1 MSDRWRAHFKRHC
14 ACWDSV
20 PPYLVELCY
29 ITPPPTVSQ
38 TGRVF
43 KNNKAKIREEIVSQN
58 LLGLKSEARLE
69 EFFFSFKSRGL
80 LAACVQET
88 WRTGTDTLENGGC
101 LLFLSGLKEMKSN
114 RGEQGV
120 GIALGEHGVAA
131 WKEAGSVL
139 HNDFGGRI
147 IAIRLQLRDAR
158 GKLVCIFL
166 VSAYCPIGSS
176 DPEKWEEFLAQLDS
190 CVARK
195 VRGDVLL
202 IGIDSNSS
210 IGTMQRGE
218 NPTMTAVGP
227 HGCKHLNPAGERFR
241 TYLEVN
247 GLTAATTYFK
257 KNVYGTWT
265 HPRSKRLHQIDHF
278 ITSKSDFCR
287 LTDAGCSKPLV
298 DSDHLAIM
306 CKLKIKARL
315 KKRNPAPRQKLLKL
329 DVTVLN
335 DKSKSAEFCN
345 KVMEKFDNSAGDSDY
360 YTRVSNSMMEA
371 AKEVL
376 PAKPRA
382 QPSWFVAASEKLS
395 KLIEERNNAMIVSFR
410 YKTRSLTQRLRSAR
424 KNLKVAVNEAKNA
437 WIKDKWNQ
445 LNKRH
450 LLKGTA
456 NCWQALGEIK
466 KGLSKTAPAAVKMM
480 TKDDKSKCVSA
491 EENSEVFRAHF
502 EKLFDREPDCTKD
515 FDHFPQLNSNTEIPD
530 LPDDK
535 EIADACR
542 SLKNKA
548 PGDSGLKPEL
558 WKALLTDSR
567 TFHLLK
573 SLVLDFWISE
583 VPPKQWMMGLLRI
596 LPKKGDLSLP
606 GNYRGIM
613 LLETA
618 YKIVSILLL
627 NRLRPIAE
635 SLDHEQQ
642 CGFRPGRGCN
652 DAVFTV
658 KMAMKKRREHSKE
671 TWILFLDLVKAFD
684 RVPRELLW
692 QLLEKFGVPP
702 KLVRLLKALHK
713 DVIVK
718 FEVEGLE
725 HEVNCTIG
733 VKQGDILGPVL
744 FIIFMAGVMSDW
756 RKITDCP
763 AIVFLSKPDN
773 VITGR
778 RPTAKG
784 TPFELN
790 DSEYADDTAVLFDS
804 RQSAVEYCPLLVNH
818 FRQYG
823 MEIHTGDVRDPEK
836 KSKTEILF
844 VAAPLST
851 YKDPTTYDNVDLGV
865 IPLGGGRFFPIVAQ
879 FCYLGCLLTRDCS
892 DDADVQSRIDKAA
905 GAFGS
910 VRKEVFSNQNV
921 CFGAKLLIY
930 EGLILAILLYG
941 SECWCLTEKLYHK
954 LRLFHARCA
963 RSMCRVTRKHTWKHR
978 ISTDKLLARVGLR
991 TIESYINRRQLQWA
1005 GHVLRMPFERLP
1017 RKMLTC
1023 WVASPRPRGCP
1034 QFTYGRGLYKAL
1046 RRANIEKNSWTA
1058 LAMDRDKWRG
1068 MILI

>member
-1 MSDRWRAHFKRHC
+1 MSDHWRAHFKRHC

-20 PPYLVELCY
+20 PPYLVEMCY

-88 WRTGTDTLENGGC
+88 WRTGKDTLENGGC

-120 GIALGEHGVAA
+120 GIALSEHGVAA

-158 GKLVCIFL
+158 GKPVCIFL

-257 KNVYGTWT
+257 KKVYGTWT

-315 KKRNPAPRQKLLKL
+315 KKRNPDPRQKLLKL

-335 DKSKSAEFCN
+335 DKSRSAEFCN

-360 YTRVSNSMMEA
+360 YTRVSNSMIEA

-424 KNLKVAVNEAKNA
+424 KNLKVAVTEAKNA

-450 LLKGTA
+450 LQRGTA

-466 KGLSKTAPAAVKMM
+466 KGLSKTVPAAVKMM

-491 EENSEVFRAHF
+491 EENAEVFRAHF
-502 EKLFDREPDCTKD
+502 QKLFDREPDCTKD
-515 FDHFPQLNSNTEIPD
+515 FDHFPQLNSITEIPD
-530 LPDDK
+530 LPDDT

-567 TFHLLK
+567 TFHPLK
-573 SLVLDFWISE
+573 SLVLDFWTSE

-713 DVIVK
+713 DVLVK

-744 FIIFMAGVMSDW
+744 FIIYMAGVMSDW
-756 RKITDCP
+756 RNITDCP
-763 AIVFLSKPDN
+763 AIIFLSKPDN

-804 RQSAVEYCPLLVNH
+804 RKSAVEYCPLLVNH

-844 VAAPLST
+844 VAAPPST
-851 YKDPTTYDNVDLGV
+851 YKDPTTFDNVDLGV

-1046 RRANIEKNSWTA
+1046 RRADIDKNSWTA

-1068 MILI
+1068 MTLI

>member
-20 PPYLVELCY
+20 PPYLVEMCY

-744 FIIFMAGVMSDW
+744 FIIFMAGASTAW
-756 RKITDCP
+756 GKNTDKP
-763 AIVFLSKPDN
+763 GAVFL
-773 VITGR
+773 
-778 RPTAKG
+778 
-784 TPFELN
+784 L
-790 DSEYADDTAVLFDS
+790 
-804 RQSAVEYCPLLVNH
+804 
-818 FRQYG
+818 
-823 MEIHTGDVRDPEK
+823 
-836 KSKTEILF
+836 
-844 VAAPLST
+844 
-851 YKDPTTYDNVDLGV
+851 
-865 IPLGGGRFFPIVAQ
+865 
-879 FCYLGCLLTRDCS
+879 
-892 DDADVQSRIDKAA
+892 
-905 GAFGS
+905 
-910 VRKEVFSNQNV
+910 
-921 CFGAKLLIY
+921 
-930 EGLILAILLYG
+930 
-941 SECWCLTEKLYHK
+941 
-954 LRLFHARCA
+954 
-963 RSMCRVTRKHTWKHR
+963 
-978 ISTDKLLARVGLR
+978 
-991 TIESYINRRQLQWA
+991 
-1005 GHVLRMPFERLP
+1005 
-1017 RKMLTC
+1017 
-1023 WVASPRPRGCP
+1023 
-1034 QFTYGRGLYKAL
+1034 
-1046 RRANIEKNSWTA
+1046 
-1058 LAMDRDKWRG
+1058 
-1068 MILI
+1068 

>member
-1 MSDRWRAHFKRHC
+1 
-14 ACWDSV
+14 
-20 PPYLVELCY
+20 
-29 ITPPPTVSQ
+29 
-38 TGRVF
+38 
-43 KNNKAKIREEIVSQN
+43 
-58 LLGLKSEARLE
+58 
-69 EFFFSFKSRGL
+69 
-80 LAACVQET
+80 
-88 WRTGTDTLENGGC
+88 
-101 LLFLSGLKEMKSN
+101 MKSN

-120 GIALGEHGVAA
+120 GIALSEHGVAA

-158 GKLVCIFL
+158 GKPVCIFL

-257 KNVYGTWT
+257 KKVYGTWT

-315 KKRNPAPRQKLLKL
+315 KKRNPDPRQKLLKL

-335 DKSKSAEFCN
+335 DKSRSAEFCN

-360 YTRVSNSMMEA
+360 YTRVSNSMIEA

-424 KNLKVAVNEAKNA
+424 KNLKVAVTEAKNA

-450 LLKGTA
+450 LQRGTA

-466 KGLSKTAPAAVKMM
+466 KGLSKTVPAAVKMM

-491 EENSEVFRAHF
+491 EENAEVFRAHF
-502 EKLFDREPDCTKD
+502 QKLFDREPDCTKD
-515 FDHFPQLNSNTEIPD
+515 FDHFPQLNSITEIPD
-530 LPDDK
+530 LPDDT

-573 SLVLDFWISE
+573 SLVLDFWTSE

-713 DVIVK
+713 DVLVK

-744 FIIFMAGVMSDW
+744 FIIYMAGVMSDW
-756 RKITDCP
+756 RNITDCP
-763 AIVFLSKPDN
+763 AIIFLSKPDN

-844 VAAPLST
+844 VAAPPST
-851 YKDPTTYDNVDLGV
+851 YKDPTTFDNVDLGV

-1046 RRANIEKNSWTA
+1046 RRADIDKNSWTA

-1068 MILI
+1068 MTLI

>member
-1 MSDRWRAHFKRHC
+1 MSDHWRAHFKRHC

-20 PPYLVELCY
+20 PPYLVEMCY

-88 WRTGTDTLENGGC
+88 WRTGKDTLENGGC

-120 GIALGEHGVAA
+120 GIALSEHGVAA

-158 GKLVCIFL
+158 GKPVCIFL

-257 KNVYGTWT
+257 KKVYGTWT

-315 KKRNPAPRQKLLKL
+315 KKRNPDPRQKLLKL

-335 DKSKSAEFCN
+335 DKSRSAEFCN

-360 YTRVSNSMMEA
+360 YTRVSNSMIEA

-424 KNLKVAVNEAKNA
+424 KNLKVAVTEAKNA

-450 LLKGTA
+450 LQRGTA

-466 KGLSKTAPAAVKMM
+466 KGLSKTVPAAVKMM

-491 EENSEVFRAHF
+491 EENAEVFRAHF
-502 EKLFDREPDCTKD
+502 QKLFDREPDCTKD
-515 FDHFPQLNSNTEIPD
+515 FDHFPQLNSITEIPD
-530 LPDDK
+530 LPDDT

-573 SLVLDFWISE
+573 SLVLDFWTSE

-713 DVIVK
+713 DVLVK

-744 FIIFMAGVMSDW
+744 FIIYMAGVMSDW
-756 RKITDCP
+756 RNITDCP
-763 AIVFLSKPDN
+763 AIIFLSKPDN

-804 RQSAVEYCPLLVNH
+804 RKSAVEYCPLLVNH

-844 VAAPLST
+844 VAAPPST
-851 YKDPTTYDNVDLGV
+851 YKDPTTFDNVDLGV

-1046 RRANIEKNSWTA
+1046 RRADIDKNSWTA

-1068 MILI
+1068 MTLI

>member
-1 MSDRWRAHFKRHC
+1 MSDHWRAHFKRHC

-20 PPYLVELCY
+20 PPYLVEMCY

-69 EFFFSFKSRGL
+69 DFFFSFKSRGL

-88 WRTGTDTLENGGC
+88 WRTGKDTLENGGC

-120 GIALGEHGVAA
+120 GIALSEHGVAA

-147 IAIRLQLRDAR
+147 IAIRLQLRDAK

-257 KNVYGTWT
+257 KKVYGTWT

-315 KKRNPAPRQKLLKL
+315 KKRNPDPRQKLLKL

-335 DKSKSAEFCN
+335 DKSRSAEFCN

-360 YTRVSNSMMEA
+360 YTRVSNSMIEA

-424 KNLKVAVNEAKNA
+424 KNLKVAVTEAKNA

-450 LLKGTA
+450 LQRGTA

-466 KGLSKTAPAAVKMM
+466 KGLSKTVPAAVKMM

-491 EENSEVFRAHF
+491 EENAEVFKAHF
-502 EKLFDREPDCTKD
+502 QKLFDREPDCTKD
-515 FDHFPQLNSNTEIPD
+515 FDHFPQLNSITEIPD
-530 LPDDK
+530 LPDDT

-573 SLVLDFWISE
+573 SLVLDFWTSE

-702 KLVRLLKALHK
+702 KLVRLLKAVHK
-713 DVIVK
+713 DLLVK

-744 FIIFMAGVMSDW
+744 FIIYMAGVMSDW
-756 RKITDCP
+756 RNITDCP
-763 AIVFLSKPDN
+763 AIIFLSKPDN

-804 RQSAVEYCPLLVNH
+804 RKSAVEYCPLLVNH

-844 VAAPLST
+844 VAAPPST
-851 YKDPTTYDNVDLGV
+851 YKDPTTFDNVDLGV

-1046 RRANIEKNSWTA
+1046 RRADIDKNSWTA

-1068 MILI
+1068 MTLI

>member
-1 MSDRWRAHFKRHC
+1 MSDHWRAHFKRHC

-20 PPYLVELCY
+20 PPYLVEMCY

-43 KNNKAKIREEIVSQN
+43 KNNKAKIREEIVLQN

-88 WRTGTDTLENGGC
+88 WRTGKDTLENGGC

-120 GIALGEHGVAA
+120 GIALSEHGVAA

-158 GKLVCIFL
+158 GKPVCIFL

-257 KNVYGTWT
+257 KKVYGTWT

-315 KKRNPAPRQKLLKL
+315 KKRNPDPRQKLLKL

-335 DKSKSAEFCN
+335 DKSRSAEFCN

-360 YTRVSNSMMEA
+360 YTRVSNSMIEA

-424 KNLKVAVNEAKNA
+424 KNLKVAVTEAKNA

-450 LLKGTA
+450 LQRGTA

-466 KGLSKTAPAAVKMM
+466 KGLSKTVPAAVKMM

-491 EENSEVFRAHF
+491 EENAEVFRAHF
-502 EKLFDREPDCTKD
+502 QKLFDREPDCTKD
-515 FDHFPQLNSNTEIPD
+515 FDHFPQLNSITEIPD
-530 LPDDK
+530 LPDDT

-573 SLVLDFWISE
+573 SLVLDFWTSE

-713 DVIVK
+713 DVLVK

-744 FIIFMAGVMSDW
+744 FIIYMAGVMSDW
-756 RKITDCP
+756 RNITDCP
-763 AIVFLSKPDN
+763 AIIFLSKPDN

-804 RQSAVEYCPLLVNH
+804 RKSAVEYCPLLVNH

-844 VAAPLST
+844 VAAPPST
-851 YKDPTTYDNVDLGV
+851 YKDPTTFDNVDLGV

-1034 QFTYGRGLYKAL
+1034 QFTYGCGLYKAL
-1046 RRANIEKNSWTA
+1046 LRADIDKNS
-1058 LAMDRDKWRG
+1058 
-1068 MILI
+1068 

>member
-20 PPYLVELCY
+20 PPYLVEMCY

-88 WRTGTDTLENGGC
+88 WRTGKDTLENGGC

-241 TYLEVN
+241 TYLEVD

-315 KKRNPAPRQKLLKL
+315 KKRNPDPRQKLLKL

-335 DKSKSAEFCN
+335 DKSRSAEFCN

-424 KNLKVAVNEAKNA
+424 KNLKVAVTEAKNA

-450 LLKGTA
+450 LQRGTA

-713 DVIVK
+713 HVIVK

-1023 WVASPRPRGCP
+1023 WVASSRPRGCP

>member
-20 PPYLVELCY
+20 PPYLVEMCY

-114 RGEQGV
+114 CGEQGV

-515 FDHFPQLNSNTEIPD
+515 FDHFPQLNPTTEISD

-548 PGDSGLKPEL
+548 PSDSGLKPEL

>member
-20 PPYLVELCY
+20 PPYLVEMCY

-38 TGRVF
+38 AGRVF

-376 PAKPRA
+376 PSKPRA

-618 YKIVSILLL
+618 YKIVTILLL

-784 TPFELN
+784 IRFELN

-1068 MILI
+1068 MILL

>member
-1 MSDRWRAHFKRHC
+1 MSDHWRAHFKRHC

-20 PPYLVELCY
+20 PPYLVEMCY

-88 WRTGTDTLENGGC
+88 WRTGKDTLENGGC

-120 GIALGEHGVAA
+120 GIALSEHGVAA

-158 GKLVCIFL
+158 GKPVCIFL

-257 KNVYGTWT
+257 KKVYGTWT

-315 KKRNPAPRQKLLKL
+315 KKRNPDPRQKLLKL

-335 DKSKSAEFCN
+335 DKSRSAEFCN

-360 YTRVSNSMMEA
+360 YTRVSNSMIEA

-424 KNLKVAVNEAKNA
+424 KNLKVAVTEAKNA

-450 LLKGTA
+450 LQRGTA

-466 KGLSKTAPAAVKMM
+466 KGLSKTVPAAVKMM

-491 EENSEVFRAHF
+491 EENAEVFRAHF
-502 EKLFDREPDCTKD
+502 QKLFDREPDCTKD
-515 FDHFPQLNSNTEIPD
+515 FDHFPQLNSIICQMIQ
-530 LPDDK
+530 K
-535 EIADACR
+535 
-542 SLKNKA
+542 
-548 PGDSGLKPEL
+548 
-558 WKALLTDSR
+558 LL
-567 TFHLLK
+567 
-573 SLVLDFWISE
+573 
-583 VPPKQWMMGLLRI
+583 
-596 LPKKGDLSLP
+596 
-606 GNYRGIM
+606 M
-613 LLETA
+613 L
-618 YKIVSILLL
+618 
-627 NRLRPIAE
+627 
-635 SLDHEQQ
+635 
-642 CGFRPGRGCN
+642 
-652 DAVFTV
+652 
-658 KMAMKKRREHSKE
+658 
-671 TWILFLDLVKAFD
+671 
-684 RVPRELLW
+684 
-692 QLLEKFGVPP
+692 
-702 KLVRLLKALHK
+702 
-713 DVIVK
+713 
-718 FEVEGLE
+718 
-725 HEVNCTIG
+725 
-733 VKQGDILGPVL
+733 
-744 FIIFMAGVMSDW
+744 
-756 RKITDCP
+756 
-763 AIVFLSKPDN
+763 
-773 VITGR
+773 
-778 RPTAKG
+778 
-784 TPFELN
+784 
-790 DSEYADDTAVLFDS
+790 
-804 RQSAVEYCPLLVNH
+804 
-818 FRQYG
+818 
-823 MEIHTGDVRDPEK
+823 
-836 KSKTEILF
+836 
-844 VAAPLST
+844 
-851 YKDPTTYDNVDLGV
+851 VDL
-865 IPLGGGRFFPIVAQ
+865 
-879 FCYLGCLLTRDCS
+879 
-892 DDADVQSRIDKAA
+892 
-905 GAFGS
+905 
-910 VRKEVFSNQNV
+910 
-921 CFGAKLLIY
+921 
-930 EGLILAILLYG
+930 
-941 SECWCLTEKLYHK
+941 
-954 LRLFHARCA
+954 
-963 RSMCRVTRKHTWKHR
+963 
-978 ISTDKLLARVGLR
+978 
-991 TIESYINRRQLQWA
+991 
-1005 GHVLRMPFERLP
+1005 
-1017 RKMLTC
+1017 
-1023 WVASPRPRGCP
+1023 
-1034 QFTYGRGLYKAL
+1034 
-1046 RRANIEKNSWTA
+1046 
-1058 LAMDRDKWRG
+1058 
-1068 MILI
+1068 

>member
-1 MSDRWRAHFKRHC
+1 MSDHWRAHFKRHC

-20 PPYLVELCY
+20 PPYLVEMCY

-88 WRTGTDTLENGGC
+88 WRTGKDTLENGGC

-120 GIALGEHGVAA
+120 GIALSEHGVAA

-158 GKLVCIFL
+158 GKPVCIFL

-257 KNVYGTWT
+257 KKVYGTWT

-315 KKRNPAPRQKLLKL
+315 KKRNPDPRQKLLKL

-335 DKSKSAEFCN
+335 DKSRSAEFCN

-360 YTRVSNSMMEA
+360 YTRVSNSMIEA

-450 LLKGTA
+450 LQRGTA

-466 KGLSKTAPAAVKMM
+466 KGLSKTVPAAVKMM

-491 EENSEVFRAHF
+491 EENAEVFRAHF
-502 EKLFDREPDCTKD
+502 QKLFDREPDCTKD
-515 FDHFPQLNSNTEIPD
+515 FDHFPQLNSITEIPD
-530 LPDDK
+530 LPDDT

-573 SLVLDFWISE
+573 SLVLDFWTSE

-713 DVIVK
+713 DVLVK

-744 FIIFMAGVMSDW
+744 FIIYMAGVMSDW
-756 RKITDCP
+756 RNITDCP
-763 AIVFLSKPDN
+763 AIIFLSKPDN

-804 RQSAVEYCPLLVNH
+804 RKSAVEYCPLLVNH

-844 VAAPLST
+844 VAAPPST
-851 YKDPTTYDNVDLGV
+851 YKDPTTFDNVDLGV

-1046 RRANIEKNSWTA
+1046 RRADIDKNSWTA

-1068 MILI
+1068 MTLI

>member
-20 PPYLVELCY
+20 PPYLVEMCY

>member
-1 MSDRWRAHFKRHC
+1 MSDRWRVHFKRHC

-20 PPYLVELCY
+20 PPYLVEMCY

-38 TGRVF
+38 AGRVF

-515 FDHFPQLNSNTEIPD
+515 FDHFPQLNSSTEIPD

-548 PGDSGLKPEL
+548 PGDSGLKSEL
-558 WKALLTDSR
+558 SKALLTDSR
-567 TFHLLK
+567 TFNL
-573 SLVLDFWISE
+573 
-583 VPPKQWMMGLLRI
+583 
-596 LPKKGDLSLP
+596 
-606 GNYRGIM
+606 
-613 LLETA
+613 
-618 YKIVSILLL
+618 
-627 NRLRPIAE
+627 
-635 SLDHEQQ
+635 
-642 CGFRPGRGCN
+642 
-652 DAVFTV
+652 
-658 KMAMKKRREHSKE
+658 
-671 TWILFLDLVKAFD
+671 
-684 RVPRELLW
+684 
-692 QLLEKFGVPP
+692 
-702 KLVRLLKALHK
+702 
-713 DVIVK
+713 
-718 FEVEGLE
+718 
-725 HEVNCTIG
+725 
-733 VKQGDILGPVL
+733 
-744 FIIFMAGVMSDW
+744 
-756 RKITDCP
+756 
-763 AIVFLSKPDN
+763 
-773 VITGR
+773 
-778 RPTAKG
+778 
-784 TPFELN
+784 
-790 DSEYADDTAVLFDS
+790 
-804 RQSAVEYCPLLVNH
+804 
-818 FRQYG
+818 
-823 MEIHTGDVRDPEK
+823 
-836 KSKTEILF
+836 
-844 VAAPLST
+844 
-851 YKDPTTYDNVDLGV
+851 
-865 IPLGGGRFFPIVAQ
+865 
-879 FCYLGCLLTRDCS
+879 
-892 DDADVQSRIDKAA
+892 
-905 GAFGS
+905 
-910 VRKEVFSNQNV
+910 
-921 CFGAKLLIY
+921 
-930 EGLILAILLYG
+930 
-941 SECWCLTEKLYHK
+941 
-954 LRLFHARCA
+954 
-963 RSMCRVTRKHTWKHR
+963 
-978 ISTDKLLARVGLR
+978 
-991 TIESYINRRQLQWA
+991 
-1005 GHVLRMPFERLP
+1005 
-1017 RKMLTC
+1017 
-1023 WVASPRPRGCP
+1023 
-1034 QFTYGRGLYKAL
+1034 
-1046 RRANIEKNSWTA
+1046 
-1058 LAMDRDKWRG
+1058 
-1068 MILI
+1068 

>member
-20 PPYLVELCY
+20 PPYLVEMCY

-247 GLTAATTYFK
+247 SLTAATTYFK

-818 FRQYG
+818 FRQFG

>member
-1 MSDRWRAHFKRHC
+1 
-14 ACWDSV
+14 
-20 PPYLVELCY
+20 
-29 ITPPPTVSQ
+29 
-38 TGRVF
+38 
-43 KNNKAKIREEIVSQN
+43 
-58 LLGLKSEARLE
+58 
-69 EFFFSFKSRGL
+69 
-80 LAACVQET
+80 
-88 WRTGTDTLENGGC
+88 
-101 LLFLSGLKEMKSN
+101 
-114 RGEQGV
+114 
-120 GIALGEHGVAA
+120 
-131 WKEAGSVL
+131 
-139 HNDFGGRI
+139 
-147 IAIRLQLRDAR
+147 
-158 GKLVCIFL
+158 
-166 VSAYCPIGSS
+166 
-176 DPEKWEEFLAQLDS
+176 
-190 CVARK
+190 
-195 VRGDVLL
+195 
-202 IGIDSNSS
+202 
-210 IGTMQRGE
+210 
-218 NPTMTAVGP
+218 
-227 HGCKHLNPAGERFR
+227 
-241 TYLEVN
+241 
-247 GLTAATTYFK
+247 
-257 KNVYGTWT
+257 
-265 HPRSKRLHQIDHF
+265 
-278 ITSKSDFCR
+278 
-287 LTDAGCSKPLV
+287 
-298 DSDHLAIM
+298 
-306 CKLKIKARL
+306 
-315 KKRNPAPRQKLLKL
+315 
-329 DVTVLN
+329 
-335 DKSKSAEFCN
+335 
-345 KVMEKFDNSAGDSDY
+345 
-360 YTRVSNSMMEA
+360 
-371 AKEVL
+371 
-376 PAKPRA
+376 
-382 QPSWFVAASEKLS
+382 
-395 KLIEERNNAMIVSFR
+395 
-410 YKTRSLTQRLRSAR
+410 
-424 KNLKVAVNEAKNA
+424 
-437 WIKDKWNQ
+437 
-445 LNKRH
+445 
-450 LLKGTA
+450 
-456 NCWQALGEIK
+456 
-466 KGLSKTAPAAVKMM
+466 
-480 TKDDKSKCVSA
+480 
-491 EENSEVFRAHF
+491 
-502 EKLFDREPDCTKD
+502 
-515 FDHFPQLNSNTEIPD
+515 
-530 LPDDK
+530 
-535 EIADACR
+535 
-542 SLKNKA
+542 
-548 PGDSGLKPEL
+548 
-558 WKALLTDSR
+558 
-567 TFHLLK
+567 
-573 SLVLDFWISE
+573 
-583 VPPKQWMMGLLRI
+583 MMGLLRI

-713 DVIVK
+713 DVLVK

-744 FIIFMAGVMSDW
+744 FIIYMAGVMSDW
-756 RKITDCP
+756 RNITDCP
-763 AIVFLSKPDN
+763 AIIFLSKPDN

-804 RQSAVEYCPLLVNH
+804 RKSAVEYCPLLVNH

-844 VAAPLST
+844 VAAPPST
-851 YKDPTTYDNVDLGV
+851 YKDPTTFDNVDLGV

-1046 RRANIEKNSWTA
+1046 RRADIDKNSWTA

-1068 MILI
+1068 MTLI

>member
-1 MSDRWRAHFKRHC
+1 
-14 ACWDSV
+14 
-20 PPYLVELCY
+20 
-29 ITPPPTVSQ
+29 
-38 TGRVF
+38 
-43 KNNKAKIREEIVSQN
+43 
-58 LLGLKSEARLE
+58 
-69 EFFFSFKSRGL
+69 
-80 LAACVQET
+80 
-88 WRTGTDTLENGGC
+88 
-101 LLFLSGLKEMKSN
+101 
-114 RGEQGV
+114 
-120 GIALGEHGVAA
+120 
-131 WKEAGSVL
+131 
-139 HNDFGGRI
+139 
-147 IAIRLQLRDAR
+147 
-158 GKLVCIFL
+158 
-166 VSAYCPIGSS
+166 
-176 DPEKWEEFLAQLDS
+176 
-190 CVARK
+190 
-195 VRGDVLL
+195 
-202 IGIDSNSS
+202 
-210 IGTMQRGE
+210 
-218 NPTMTAVGP
+218 
-227 HGCKHLNPAGERFR
+227 
-241 TYLEVN
+241 
-247 GLTAATTYFK
+247 
-257 KNVYGTWT
+257 
-265 HPRSKRLHQIDHF
+265 
-278 ITSKSDFCR
+278 
-287 LTDAGCSKPLV
+287 
-298 DSDHLAIM
+298 
-306 CKLKIKARL
+306 
-315 KKRNPAPRQKLLKL
+315 
-329 DVTVLN
+329 
-335 DKSKSAEFCN
+335 
-345 KVMEKFDNSAGDSDY
+345 
-360 YTRVSNSMMEA
+360 
-371 AKEVL
+371 
-376 PAKPRA
+376 
-382 QPSWFVAASEKLS
+382 
-395 KLIEERNNAMIVSFR
+395 
-410 YKTRSLTQRLRSAR
+410 
-424 KNLKVAVNEAKNA
+424 
-437 WIKDKWNQ
+437 
-445 LNKRH
+445 
-450 LLKGTA
+450 
-456 NCWQALGEIK
+456 
-466 KGLSKTAPAAVKMM
+466 
-480 TKDDKSKCVSA
+480 
-491 EENSEVFRAHF
+491 
-502 EKLFDREPDCTKD
+502 
-515 FDHFPQLNSNTEIPD
+515 
-530 LPDDK
+530 
-535 EIADACR
+535 
-542 SLKNKA
+542 
-548 PGDSGLKPEL
+548 
-558 WKALLTDSR
+558 
-567 TFHLLK
+567 
-573 SLVLDFWISE
+573 
-583 VPPKQWMMGLLRI
+583 MMGPLRI

-635 SLDHEQQ
+635 SLNYEQQ

-851 YKDPTTYDNVDLGV
+851 YTDPTTYDNVDLGV

-1023 WVASPRPRGCP
+1023 WVASSRPRGCP

>member
-1 MSDRWRAHFKRHC
+1 M
-14 ACWDSV
+14 
-20 PPYLVELCY
+20 CY

-376 PAKPRA
+376 PSKPRA

-684 RVPRELLW
+684 HVPRELLW

-823 MEIHTGDVRDPEK
+823 MEIHTGDVRDQEK

-1023 WVASPRPRGCP
+1023 WVASSRPRGCP

>member
-1 MSDRWRAHFKRHC
+1 MSDHWRAHFKRHC

-20 PPYLVELCY
+20 PPYLVEMCY

-88 WRTGTDTLENGGC
+88 WRTGKDTLENGGC

-120 GIALGEHGVAA
+120 GIALSEHGVAA

-158 GKLVCIFL
+158 GKSVCIFL

-257 KNVYGTWT
+257 KKVYGTWT

-315 KKRNPAPRQKLLKL
+315 KKRNPDPRQKLLKL

-335 DKSKSAEFCN
+335 DKSRSAEFCN

-424 KNLKVAVNEAKNA
+424 KNLKVAVTEAKNA

-450 LLKGTA
+450 LQRGTA

-466 KGLSKTAPAAVKMM
+466 KGLSKTVPAAVKMM

-491 EENSEVFRAHF
+491 EENAEVFRAHF
-502 EKLFDREPDCTKD
+502 QKLFDREPDCTKD
-515 FDHFPQLNSNTEIPD
+515 FDHFPQLNSITEIPD
-530 LPDDK
+530 LPDDT

-573 SLVLDFWISE
+573 SLVLDFWTSE

-713 DVIVK
+713 DVLVK

-744 FIIFMAGVMSDW
+744 FIIYMAGVMSDW
-756 RKITDCP
+756 RNITDCP

-804 RQSAVEYCPLLVNH
+804 RKSAVEYCPLLVNH

-844 VAAPLST
+844 VAAPPST
-851 YKDPTTYDNVDLGV
+851 YKDPTTFDNVDLGV

-1046 RRANIEKNSWTA
+1046 RRADIDKNSWTA

-1068 MILI
+1068 MTLI

>member
-1 MSDRWRAHFKRHC
+1 M
-14 ACWDSV
+14 
-20 PPYLVELCY
+20 CY
-29 ITPPPTVSQ
+29 TTPPPTVSQ

-43 KNNKAKIREEIVSQN
+43 KHHKAKIREEIVSQN

-69 EFFFSFKSRGL
+69 EFFFSFRNRGL

-88 WRTGTDTLENGGC
+88 WRTGKDTLENGGC
-101 LLFLSGLKEMKSN
+101 LLFLSGLMEMKSN

-120 GIALGEHGVAA
+120 GIALSERGVAA

-147 IAIRLQLRDAR
+147 IAIRLQLRDTS
-158 GKLVCIFL
+158 GKQVCIFL
-166 VSAYCPIGSS
+166 VSAYCPVGSS

-190 CVARK
+190 CMARK
-195 VRGDVLL
+195 SRGDVLI

-218 NPTMTAVGP
+218 NPTMTAIGP

-257 KNVYGTWT
+257 KKTYGTWT
-265 HPRSKRLHQIDHF
+265 HPRSKRSHQIDHF

-287 LTDAGCSKPLV
+287 LIDAGCSRPLL

-306 CKLKIKARL
+306 CKIRVKARL
-315 KKRNPAPRQKLLKL
+315 KKRNQAPRQKMLKL
-329 DVTVLN
+329 DVSLLK
-335 DKSKSAEFCN
+335 DKSRATDFCD
-345 KVMEKFDNSAGDSDY
+345 KVMEKFDAAEEDSDY
-360 YTRVSNSMMEA
+360 YTRVSSSMMEA

-376 PAKPRA
+376 PAKTRA
-382 QPSWFVAASEKLS
+382 QPSWFVSAAEKLA
-395 KLIEERNNAMIVSFR
+395 KLIEERNSAMAVSFK
-410 YKTRSLTQRLRSAR
+410 YKTRSHTMRLRNAR
-424 KNLKVAVNEAKNA
+424 KNLKAAVNDAKNA
-437 WIKDKWNQ
+437 WIKDKWDK
-445 LNKRH
+445 LNKGH
-450 LLKGTA
+450 LQKGTA

-480 TKDDKSKCVSA
+480 TKEDKSKCVSA
-491 EENSEVFRAHF
+491 EENADVFRVHF
-502 EKLFDREPDCTKD
+502 EKLFDRVPDCTND
-515 FDHFPQLNSNTEIPD
+515 FESLPQICTPAGIPD
-530 LPDDK
+530 VPDDK
-535 EIADACR
+535 GIIDACR

-548 PGDSGLKPEL
+548 PGESGLKPEL
-558 WKALLTDSR
+558 WKAMLSDSR

-573 SLVLDFWISE
+573 SLVLSFWSSE
-583 VPPKQWMMGLLRI
+583 VPPQQWMKGLLKI

-613 LLETA
+613 LLEAA

-642 CGFRPGRGCN
+642 CGFRPGRGCS
-652 DAVFTV
+652 DAIFTV

-692 QLLEKFGVPP
+692 HLLEKFGVPP

-713 DVIVK
+713 DVLVK
-718 FEVEGLE
+718 FEVEGFE
-725 HEVNCTIG
+725 HEVKCTIG

-744 FIIFMAGVMSDW
+744 FIIYMAGVMLEW
-756 RKITDCP
+756 RKSTDCP
-763 AIVFLSKPDN
+763 AIVFLSKPDS

-784 TPFELN
+784 IPFEVN
-790 DSEYADDTAVLFDS
+790 DSEYADDTAMLFDS
-804 RQSAVEYCPLLVNH
+804 RQSAVKYCPLLVSH
-818 FRQYG
+818 FKQYG
-823 MEIHTGDVRDPEK
+823 MEIHTGDERDPEK
-836 KSKTEILF
+836 KSKTEVLF
-844 VAAPLST
+844 VSAPPSS
-851 YKDPTTYDNVDLGV
+851 YKDPGTYDNVDLGV
-865 IPLGGGRFFPIVAQ
+865 IPLGGGRFFPVVSQ

-892 DDADVQSRIDKAA
+892 DDADVQNRIDKAA

-910 VRKEVFSNQNV
+910 VRREIFSNQCI
-921 CFGAKLLIY
+921 CFGAKLLLY

-941 SECWCLTEKLYHK
+941 SESWCLTEKLYNK

-963 RSMCRVTRKHTWKHR
+963 RAMCRVTRWHTWRHK
-978 ISTDKLLARVGLR
+978 ISTDELLTRIGLR
-991 TIESYINRRQLQWA
+991 PIESYITRRQLQWA
-1005 GHVLRMPFERLP
+1005 GHVWRMHFDRLP
-1017 RKMLTC
+1017 RKMLSC

-1034 QFTYGRGLYKAL
+1034 QFTYGRGLYKSL
-1046 RRANIEKNSWTA
+1046 KRANIERNKWTA
-1058 LAMDRDKWRG
+1058 LASDRDVWRK
-1068 MILI
+1068 MISV

>member
-20 PPYLVELCY
+20 PPYLVEMCY

-38 TGRVF
+38 AGRVF

-247 GLTAATTYFK
+247 SLTAATTYFK

-306 CKLKIKARL
+306 CKLKIKAKL

-818 FRQYG
+818 FRQFG

-1068 MILI
+1068 MTLI

>member
-20 PPYLVELCY
+20 PPYLVEMCY

-836 KSKTEILF
+836 KSKTKILF

-963 RSMCRVTRKHTWKHR
+963 RSMCRVTRKHTWKHK

-1023 WVASPRPRGCP
+1023 WVASSRPRGCP

>member
-1 MSDRWRAHFKRHC
+1 MSDRWRVHFKRHC

-20 PPYLVELCY
+20 PPYLVEMCY

-515 FDHFPQLNSNTEIPD
+515 FDHFPQLNSSTEIPD

-583 VPPKQWMMGLLRI
+583 VPPKQWMVGLLRI

-635 SLDHEQQ
+635 SLNYEQQ

-851 YKDPTTYDNVDLGV
+851 YTDPTTYDNVDLGV

-1023 WVASPRPRGCP
+1023 WVASSRPRGCP

>member
-1 MSDRWRAHFKRHC
+1 MNNHWRAHFKRHC

-43 KNNKAKIREEIVSQN
+43 KNNKAKIREEIVSQD

-88 WRTGTDTLENGGC
+88 WRTGKDTLENGGY

-120 GIALGEHGVAA
+120 GIALSEHGVAA
-131 WKEAGSVL
+131 WEEAGSVL

-158 GKLVCIFL
+158 GKPVCIFL

-176 DPEKWEEFLAQLDS
+176 DPEKWEEFLTQLDS
-190 CVARK
+190 YVARK
-195 VRGDVLL
+195 IRGDVLL

-257 KNVYGTWT
+257 KVYGTWT
-265 HPRSKRLHQIDHF
+265 PPRSKRLHQIDHF

-315 KKRNPAPRQKLLKL
+315 KKRNPDPRQKLLKL

-335 DKSKSAEFCN
+335 DKSRSAEFCN

-360 YTRVSNSMMEA
+360 YTRVSNSMIEA

-424 KNLKVAVNEAKNA
+424 KNLKVAVTEAKNA

-450 LLKGTA
+450 LQRGTA

-466 KGLSKTAPAAVKMM
+466 KGLSKTVPAAVKMM

-491 EENSEVFRAHF
+491 EENAEVFRAHF
-502 EKLFDREPDCTKD
+502 QKLFDREPDCTKD
-515 FDHFPQLNSNTEIPD
+515 FDHFPQLNSITEIPD
-530 LPDDK
+530 LPDDT

-573 SLVLDFWISE
+573 SLVLDFWTSE

-713 DVIVK
+713 DVLVK

-744 FIIFMAGVMSDW
+744 FIIYMAGVMSDW
-756 RKITDCP
+756 RNITDCP
-763 AIVFLSKPDN
+763 ASIFVSKTEN

-784 TPFELN
+784 TPLN
-790 DSEYADDTAVLFDS
+790 
-804 RQSAVEYCPLLVNH
+804 
-818 FRQYG
+818 
-823 MEIHTGDVRDPEK
+823 
-836 KSKTEILF
+836 
-844 VAAPLST
+844 ST
-851 YKDPTTYDNVDLGV
+851 IQNTQMTL
-865 IPLGGGRFFPIVAQ
+865 Q
-879 FCYLGCLLTRDCS
+879 FSLT
-892 DDADVQSRIDKAA
+892 Q
-905 GAFGS
+905 
-910 VRKEVFSNQNV
+910 ENQ
-921 CFGAKLLIY
+921 L
-930 EGLILAILLYG
+930 
-941 SECWCLTEKLYHK
+941 
-954 LRLFHARCA
+954 
-963 RSMCRVTRKHTWKHR
+963 
-978 ISTDKLLARVGLR
+978 
-991 TIESYINRRQLQWA
+991 
-1005 GHVLRMPFERLP
+1005 
-1017 RKMLTC
+1017 
-1023 WVASPRPRGCP
+1023 
-1034 QFTYGRGLYKAL
+1034 
-1046 RRANIEKNSWTA
+1046 
-1058 LAMDRDKWRG
+1058 
-1068 MILI
+1068 

>member
-1 MSDRWRAHFKRHC
+1 MSDCWRAHFKRHC

-20 PPYLVELCY
+20 PPYLVEMCY

-38 TGRVF
+38 AGRVF

-450 LLKGTA
+450 LLKRTA

>member
-1 MSDRWRAHFKRHC
+1 M
-14 ACWDSV
+14 
-20 PPYLVELCY
+20 
-29 ITPPPTVSQ
+29 
-38 TGRVF
+38 
-43 KNNKAKIREEIVSQN
+43 
-58 LLGLKSEARLE
+58 
-69 EFFFSFKSRGL
+69 
-80 LAACVQET
+80 
-88 WRTGTDTLENGGC
+88 
-101 LLFLSGLKEMKSN
+101 
-114 RGEQGV
+114 
-120 GIALGEHGVAA
+120 
-131 WKEAGSVL
+131 
-139 HNDFGGRI
+139 
-147 IAIRLQLRDAR
+147 
-158 GKLVCIFL
+158 
-166 VSAYCPIGSS
+166 
-176 DPEKWEEFLAQLDS
+176 
-190 CVARK
+190 
-195 VRGDVLL
+195 
-202 IGIDSNSS
+202 
-210 IGTMQRGE
+210 
-218 NPTMTAVGP
+218 
-227 HGCKHLNPAGERFR
+227 
-241 TYLEVN
+241 
-247 GLTAATTYFK
+247 
-257 KNVYGTWT
+257 
-265 HPRSKRLHQIDHF
+265 
-278 ITSKSDFCR
+278 
-287 LTDAGCSKPLV
+287 
-298 DSDHLAIM
+298 
-306 CKLKIKARL
+306 
-315 KKRNPAPRQKLLKL
+315 
-329 DVTVLN
+329 
-335 DKSKSAEFCN
+335 
-345 KVMEKFDNSAGDSDY
+345 
-360 YTRVSNSMMEA
+360 
-371 AKEVL
+371 
-376 PAKPRA
+376 
-382 QPSWFVAASEKLS
+382 
-395 KLIEERNNAMIVSFR
+395 
-410 YKTRSLTQRLRSAR
+410 
-424 KNLKVAVNEAKNA
+424 NEAKNA

-450 LLKGTA
+450 LQRGTA

-466 KGLSKTAPAAVKMM
+466 KGLSKTVPAAVKMM

-491 EENSEVFRAHF
+491 EENAEVFRAHF
-502 EKLFDREPDCTKD
+502 QKLFDREPDCTKD
-515 FDHFPQLNSNTEIPD
+515 FDHFPQLNSITEIPD
-530 LPDDK
+530 LPDDT

-558 WKALLTDSR
+558 WKALLTDS
-567 TFHLLK
+567 HLLK
-573 SLVLDFWISE
+573 SLVLDFWTSE
-583 VPPKQWMMGLLRI
+583 VPPKQWMRGLLRI

-627 NRLRPIAE
+627 NRLRPISE

-713 DVIVK
+713 DVLVK

-744 FIIFMAGVMSDW
+744 FIIYMAGVMSDW
-756 RKITDCP
+756 RNITDCP

-784 TPFELN
+784 IPFELN

-804 RQSAVEYCPLLVNH
+804 RQSAVEYCPLLINH

-823 MEIHTGDVRDPEK
+823 MEIHTGDVREPEK

-844 VAAPLST
+844 VAAPPST
-851 YKDPTTYDNVDLGV
+851 YKDPTTFDNVDLGV

-930 EGLILAILLYG
+930 EGLILAMLLYG

-954 LRLFHARCA
+954 LRLFHARCS
-963 RSMCRVTRKHTWKHR
+963 RSICRVTRKHTWKHR

-1046 RRANIEKNSWTA
+1046 RRADIDKNSWTA

-1068 MILI
+1068 MTLI

>member
-20 PPYLVELCY
+20 PPYLVEMCY

-38 TGRVF
+38 AGRVF

-101 LLFLSGLKEMKSN
+101 LLFLSGLKEMKSK

-147 IAIRLQLRDAR
+147 IAIRLQFRDAR

-618 YKIVSILLL
+618 YKIVTILLL

-702 KLVRLLKALHK
+702 KLVRLLKALHN

-756 RKITDCP
+756 RRITDCP
-763 AIVFLSKPDN
+763 AIVFLLKPDN

-778 RPTAKG
+778 LPTAKG

-836 KSKTEILF
+836 KSKTKILF

-879 FCYLGCLLTRDCS
+879 FCYLGCMLTRDCS

>member
-1 MSDRWRAHFKRHC
+1 MSDHWRAHFKRHC

-20 PPYLVELCY
+20 PPYLVEMCY

-120 GIALGEHGVAA
+120 GIALNENGVAA

-257 KNVYGTWT
+257 KNAYGTWT
-265 HPRSKRLHQIDHF
+265 HPRSKRSHQIDHF

-335 DKSKSAEFCN
+335 DKRRSAEFCN

-395 KLIEERNNAMIVSFR
+395 KLIKERNNAMIVSFR

-450 LLKGTA
+450 LQRGTA

-466 KGLSKTAPAAVKMM
+466 KGLSKTVPTAVKMM

-515 FDHFPQLNSNTEIPD
+515 FDHFPQLNSITEIPD

-573 SLVLDFWISE
+573 SLVLDFWSSE

-713 DVIVK
+713 DVLVK

-818 FRQYG
+818 FREYG

-1046 RRANIEKNSWTA
+1046 RRADIEKNSWTA